1 MKKTTI
7 IITENGIN
15 KKVEQ
20 IEFSKE
26 DKELLLKDIPT
37 NPCAKCDLNKDGT
50 CCGCPKGREYNKYM
64 TETYGQGQTRIEL
77 LKYAKLLHS
86 IQQHKV
92 AIEQHKKQLQKL
104 MEEVPTELED
114 LVK

>member
-7 IITENGIN
+7 IITENGID

-37 NPCAKCDLNKDGT
+37 NPCTKCDLHRDGT
-50 CCGCPKGREYNKYM
+50 CCGCPKGREYDKYM
-64 TETYGQGQTRIEL
+64 TETYGQGQTRTEL

-86 IQQHKV
+86 IQQHKA
-92 AIEQHKKQLQKL
+92 AIEQHKKQLAKL
-104 MEEVPTELED
+104 IENLPTELED